1 MTYGIRVMH
10 RRASQFL
17 MILHEKTVSRLCL
30 IVLSSALVFLFLGRM
45 EQAQAGPERMNVTA
59 SLAMLQ
65 LGTVTTNQEGGD
77 LFIDDKRYS
86 VLPSAIVSDD
96 EGQPRA
102 LKEFVRGTL
111 VRFHL
116 RNGTID
122 QLVLMLPR

>member
-1 MTYGIRVMH
+1 MTYGISVMH
-10 RRASQFL
+10 RRGSQFL

-30 IVLSSALVFLFLGRM
+30 IVLSSALVFLLPGRM

-59 SLAMLQ
+59 SLSMLQ

-77 LFIDDKRYS
+77 LFIDDKRYA
-86 VLPSAIVSDD
+86 VLPSAIVTDD
-96 EGQPRA
+96 EGQLRA
-102 LKEFVRGTL
+102 LKEFIRGTL